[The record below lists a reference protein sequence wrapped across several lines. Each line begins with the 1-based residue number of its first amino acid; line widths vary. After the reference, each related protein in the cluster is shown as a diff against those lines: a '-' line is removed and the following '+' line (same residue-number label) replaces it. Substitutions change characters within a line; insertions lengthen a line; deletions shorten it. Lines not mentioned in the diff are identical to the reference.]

1 MKKIVNLL
9 PSIVNNLWWFNL
21 KLFRGDIYMRTSPS
35 GKSYIGQTTNLKD
48 RNRRWNKLTSRYA
61 GPKVENARKKY
72 RPENF
77 SCTILFTIISP
88 DFDLVSSVLNEKEKF
103 FIEKYD
109 TFNNGYNSTHGGDE
123 VPDNSK
129 RVVQLT
135 KDFKYVKTW
144 NSIVE
149 IENYYH
155 SDKGNISRVCN
166 GKRITAFGFRWVFED
181 DWISGN
187 YKYVV
192 KSPQLTSPSSHPLH
206 HNVIEDTVRIVQ
218 LSTDGTLIKIW
229 NSYKELVEKFGCKT
243 WSDIKKTCTGKRK
256 TCIKYKWMFY
266 DDYLVKIKQENQP

>member
-1 MKKIVNLL
+1 MEEIVNL
-9 PSIVNNLWWFNL
+9 PNIVNNLWWFNL

-35 GKSYIGQTTNLKD
+35 GKSYIGQTTNLKE
-48 RNRRWNKLTSRYA
+48 RNRKWNSLTSRYA
-61 GPKVENARKKY
+61 GSKIENARKKY
-72 RPENF
+72 KPENF

-109 TFNNGYNSTHGGDE
+109 TFNNGYNSTSGGDE
-123 VPDNSK
+123 LPDNSK

-144 NSIVE
+144 NSIAE

-155 SDKGNISRVCN
+155 SNKSNISSVCN
-166 GKRITAFGFRWVFED
+166 GKRITALGFRWIFEE

-187 YKYVV
+187 YKHIIKFTHSLY
-192 KSPQLTSPSSHPLH
+192 
-206 HNVIEDTVRIVQ
+206 HNITEDTVRIVQ

-229 NSYKELVEKFGCKT
+229 NSYKELVKKFGGRT
-243 WSDIKKTCTGKRK
+243 WDNIKKTCTGKRK

-266 DDYLVKIKQENQP
+266 DDYIVKTNQEKQP